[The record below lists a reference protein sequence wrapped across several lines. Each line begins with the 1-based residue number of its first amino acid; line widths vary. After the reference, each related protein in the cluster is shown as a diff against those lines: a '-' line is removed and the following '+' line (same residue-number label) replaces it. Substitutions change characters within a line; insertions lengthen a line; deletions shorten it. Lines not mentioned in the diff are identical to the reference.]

1 MFVQLPS
8 ILLRILLLEDKTKQ
22 STENNK
28 FSLLSVNAI
37 NPKDNSAIK
46 YQCTHNCAMRF
57 SSSKVLSF
65 HEQCHDHSQKNR
77 IICPK
82 CKENDFRN
90 FNTLHTHLWR
100 KHSVDMELYSC
111 DLCDFKTPILSR
123 LLNTHMRIHG
133 TERNYKCE
141 NCDKAFKNAKQLK
154 NHRALHNEVRVI
166 RKCEHCDKL
175 FYNKKYL
182 RNHVKS
188 VHEMLN
194 EFKCVVCDNI
204 FSSVVACRTHML
216 NHTNLSKKFQCDK
229 CSYSTNDGSGF
240 RRHLKIHEGTKTY
253 ECRYCPF
260 RCIQSKQFKVSHSIR
275 LTYYGLRRHTGEI
288 CRFISESH
296 LKTASRRCE

>member
-1 MFVQLPS
+1 MYQTSPS
-8 ILLRILLLEDKTKQ
+8 PTA
-22 STENNK
+22 NNI
-28 FSLLSVNAI
+28 FSMLSVNTI
-37 NPKDNSAIK
+37 NSKDNSAIK
-46 YQCTHNCAMRF
+46 YQCTQNCAMRF

-65 HEQCHDHSQKNR
+65 HEQCHDQSQKNR

-82 CKENDFRN
+82 CQENDFRN

-111 DLCDFKTPILSR
+111 DACDFKTPILSR
-123 LLNTHMRIHG
+123 LLNTHMRIHSE
-133 TERNYKCE
+133 ERNYKCE

-166 RKCEHCDKL
+166 RKCEQCDKM
-175 FYNKKYL
+175 FFNKKYL

-194 EFKCVVCDNI
+194 EFKCMVCDNI

-216 NHTNLSKKFQCDK
+216 NHTNLTKKFQCEK
-229 CSYSTNDGSGF
+229 CSYATNDGSGF

-253 ECRYCPF
+253 ECRYCQF
-260 RCIQSKQFKVSHSIR
+260 RCIQSKQFKVSYSIDI
-275 LTYYGLRRHTGEI
+275 LVGFSPYGTNTFRIDFRVT
-288 CRFISESH
+288 F
-296 LKTASRRCE
+296 